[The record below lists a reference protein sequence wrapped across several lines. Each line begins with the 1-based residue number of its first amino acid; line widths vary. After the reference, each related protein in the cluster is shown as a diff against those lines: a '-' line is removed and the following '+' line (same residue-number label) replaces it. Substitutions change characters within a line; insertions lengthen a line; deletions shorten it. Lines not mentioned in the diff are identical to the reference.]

1 MASLSRSLRTRRP
14 TLTGYEH
21 IVWTRYRY
29 CTSSKEKKNIRLPE
43 QCLWIPGRQFPLQ
56 LQPRLSLIV
65 EKVLL
70 LDPTL
75 LHVEEEH
82 YHAET
87 GDAQSYQEVEGR
99 GAVVRGRG
107 IDDCA
112 GDDGTEEG
120 RGVASWIMISR
131 SGFAYL
137 SGCSEA

>member
-1 MASLSRSLRTRRP
+1 M
-14 TLTGYEH
+14 
-21 IVWTRYRY
+21 WTRCRY
-29 CTSSKEKKNIRLPE
+29 YTCSRKNRPPE
-43 QCLWIPGRQFPLQ
+43 QCLWIPGHQLPLQ

-87 GDAQSYQEVEGR
+87 GDTQGDQEVEGR

-112 GDDGTEEG
+112 GDDGAEKG
-120 RGVASWIMISR
+120 GGVASWIMISR
-131 SGFAYL
+131 SGL
-137 SGCSEA
+137 LI